1 MDPRD
6 PAEVLEEGGARRSRD
21 GWRGSRAVLAGVLLV
36 AAAVRVVGVGK
47 LPAGLFCDEAALG
60 YNAWAIL
67 HTGQDENGVRFPLFV
82 WSFSGFKNPVYI
94 YTAMLPVGLLGLSET
109 SVRLTSALFGVLT
122 VLALYL
128 LGKELGGARL
138 GLFAAGLLA
147 VTPWHVHFSRIAFEL
162 ISFPFLFV
170 LGLWQLVRFV
180 HGRRSLS
187 LAMLLLALTPY
198 SYAIAKLF
206 VPLFLVA
213 FVVLFPETVW
223 RRWREWLAGGLVF
236 LAVLAPLVVFDVKNH
251 ERGSRYFARNSIFQD
266 GASAA
271 AVACRFARNYQA
283 FFSPGFLFREGDPI
297 ARHAVR
303 QHGELYPF
311 FAPLLVVGA
320 ASLLARRRRV
330 FWLLPAWLAAYP
342 VGASLMTEIP
352 SSSRGFIG
360 VAAFVLLAAEGVDGL
375 LRLAERLARWRVA
388 RRAATAAVTAGLLAA
403 LLPAAV
409 DYATSYVFEYPR
421 YSAPSLYGFQF
432 GLRDAIQSMERLRG
446 EYEQLAITATDTLE
460 PYIFA
465 LFYTR
470 RDPRAFAATRD
481 SGYLGADPADFDRLD
496 LRRRTLIALRPEDLA
511 FFSDFTVRDRVL
523 GCGARLEY
531 LITEVRRHTAFVRDW
546 SILGPL
552 AGADGLGIEGDP
564 GPLDPPERVVRPDPL
579 GDAYWAPVRT
589 ALCYLDLQAV
599 LAEANPA
606 LNAGLERVC
615 AQAFTCASTPEGG
628 AAWLELRTGAAEALV
643 WVNAARVTPWV
654 VRPGDCPARFPV
666 RLRAGANSVVVRTC
680 LSEGEWRLRLRL
692 VDAAGRDLPNV
703 TYSGALGDARA
714 EPAGAPATPE
724 HLQVVEGFARSV
736 AAPNSADMYADY
748 RGGGPSRWIYAG
760 DAPAGLVWRTA
771 APRESLPTALVFTA
785 SMGESPGTAEL
796 WVDRQ
801 YALTFDLGDDFAVR
815 AWSRGRYGL
824 IFVRRE
830 IVAGSSGFCV
840 VLLPEEA
847 VHAGR
852 PIELA
857 VRGLQARGGGN
868 PWFMVKERS
877 DTARHEHVDA
887 AAVRAWLDSQ
897 ASPPSDTQ
905 ATAQEQT
912 QRGGSGG

>member
-1 MDPRD
+1 ML
-6 PAEVLEEGGARRSRD
+6 ALVL
-21 GWRGSRAVLAGVLLV
+21 VV
-36 AAAVRVVGVGK
+36 AAAVRVVGIGE

-82 WSFSGFKNPVYI
+82 WSFGGFKNPVFI

-138 GLFAAGLLA
+138 GLIAAGLLA

-180 HGRRSLS
+180 HGRRSLP

-198 SYAIAKLF
+198 AYAIAKLF

-213 FVVLFPETVW
+213 FVALFPETVW

-236 LAVLAPLVVFDVKNH
+236 AAVCAPLVVFEVKNRD
-251 ERGSRYFARNSIFQD
+251 RGSRYFALNSIFRD
-266 GASAA
+266 GGSQA
-271 AVACRFARNYQA
+271 AVARRFTRNYQA
-283 FFSPGFLFREGDPI
+283 FFSPSFLFEEGDPN

-311 FAPLLVVGA
+311 FAPLLVAGA
-320 ASLLARRRRV
+320 GSLLARRRRV

-352 SSSRGFIG
+352 SASRGFIG

-375 LRLAERLARWRVA
+375 FRLAGRLARRPLT
-388 RRAATAAVTAGLLAA
+388 RRAATTTVAAGLGAA

-409 DYATSYVFEYPR
+409 DYATSYVFVYPR
-421 YSAPSLYGFQF
+421 YSAPSLYGFEY

-446 EYEQLAITATDTLE
+446 EYEQLALTATGTLE

-470 RDPRAFAATRD
+470 RDPREFAATRN
-481 SGYLGADPADFDRLD
+481 SGYLEVDPMDFDRLD
-496 LRRRTLIALRPEDLA
+496 LRRRTLIALRPEDLVL
-511 FFSDFTVRDRVL
+511 FSDFTVRDRVL
-523 GCGARLEY
+523 GPGARLEY

-552 AGADGLGIEGDP
+552 ANPDGLGIDQDP

-589 ALCYLDLQAV
+589 RSCYLDLAD
-599 LAEANPA
+599 LFAEANPGFD
-606 LNAGLERVC
+606 AGVKRAC
-615 AQAFTCASTPEGG
+615 AEVFTSATTSEGG
-628 AAWLELRTGAAEALV
+628 VAWLELRAGAAEALV

-654 VRPGDCPARFPV
+654 VRSGDAPVRFPV
-666 RLRAGANSVVVRTC
+666 RLRAGANSIVVRTC
-680 LSEGEWRLRLRL
+680 HSQGEWRLRLRL
-692 VDAAGRDLPNV
+692 VDAEGRDLPGV
-703 TYSGALGDARA
+703 TYAGTLEEARG
-714 EPAGAPATPE
+714 EPARPLAAPQ
-724 HLQVVEGFARSV
+724 HLQVVEGFAQSV
-736 AAPNSADMYADY
+736 SAPNSADMYGDY
-748 RGGGPSRWIYAG
+748 RGGCPSRWIYAR
-760 DAPAGLVWRTA
+760 DAGAGLVWKTA
-771 APRESLPTALVFTA
+771 APSESLPAALVFTA
-785 SMGESPGTAEL
+785 SMGEAPGTAEL
-796 WVDRQ
+796 WVDRR
-801 YALTFDLGDDFAVR
+801 YALTFDLGDDFAAR

-824 IFVRRE
+824 IFVRRGMF
-830 IVAGSSGFCV
+830 AGSSGFCV

-847 VHAGR
+847 VQVGQ

-857 VRGLQARGGGN
+857 VRGLRARGDGD
-868 PWFMVKERS
+868 PWFMVKERT

-887 AAVRAWLDSQ
+887 AAVRAWLDLQ
-897 ASPPSDTQ
+897 ASSLSH
-905 ATAQEQT
+905 AEAAAQEQT
-912 QRGGSGG
+912 EGGGGGA